1 MTRRRR
7 RPDPPPEPEQPPLG
21 AGVGRCS
28 VRPLWARSVDL
39 GYIAVVRGGQMESR
53 GRILAGRL
61 SLSSHVVH
69 ASFQRGHAAFK
80 V

>member
-1 MTRRRR
+1 
-7 RPDPPPEPEQPPLG
+7 
-21 AGVGRCS
+21 
-28 VRPLWARSVDL
+28 VDL
-39 GYIAVVRGGQMESR
+39 GYIAVVRGGQMASR